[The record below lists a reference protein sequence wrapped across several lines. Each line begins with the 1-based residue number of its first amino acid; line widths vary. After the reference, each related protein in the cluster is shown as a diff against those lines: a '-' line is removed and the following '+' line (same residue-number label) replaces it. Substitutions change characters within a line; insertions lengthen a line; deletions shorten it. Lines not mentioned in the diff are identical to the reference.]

1 VLATAGIHQDS
12 YMNIITELQTSPDVP
27 YGFDMTEHPNDAA
40 FFRAKLE
47 DGSAK

>member
-1 VLATAGIHQDS
+1 MLAAADIHQDS
-12 YMNIITELQTSPDVP
+12 YMNIITELQKSPDVP
-27 YGFDMTEHPNDAA
+27 YGFDIKKHPKEAA